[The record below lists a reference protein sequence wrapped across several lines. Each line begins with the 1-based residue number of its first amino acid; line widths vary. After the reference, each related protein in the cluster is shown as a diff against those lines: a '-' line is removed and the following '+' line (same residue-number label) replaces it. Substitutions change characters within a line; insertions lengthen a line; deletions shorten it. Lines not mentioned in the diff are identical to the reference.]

1 MVATLL
7 ALAALCL
14 GCALLMA
21 ASWRRQIIYAA
32 EGGEAGAPAAANI
45 AAPLRRR
52 ELYEL
57 FPGPKVKE
65 AQRVAGEVSV
75 ADAGV
80 VASSEAFR
88 SWAMPRVRS
97 VLLALWVCALSA
109 AAAAVGYGY
118 PSLAFVATPVAE
130 LFGTLGAASFL
141 YAVIMPMSEVAAPLL
156 PFALLQTAR
165 EVVFETFVLLLNTL
179 WLALRGAVLLGE
191 SDQGLRVVGAIE
203 LTASTAAFWLGAPA
217 VTQLI
222 VVSVLASDLAEKRAK
237 EKEEKEKK
245 KRKKATAAAAAANAR
260 RLESAASSAGVTSAA
275 AATTSEWHPLSG
287 TRWKAPHDWAEV
299 EFPLPSAYFEAGASP
314 PPSSSLT
321 RSAAAAATPSTCDR
335 APRSPSSRVPASSP
349 SMGASTAAR
358 RTTTSTRGR
367 ASSCQ
372 RGTRA
377 AQSP

>member
-1 MVATLL
+1 M
-7 ALAALCL
+7 
-14 GCALLMA
+14 
-21 ASWRRQIIYAA
+21 
-32 EGGEAGAPAAANI
+32 
-45 AAPLRRR
+45 
-52 ELYEL
+52 
-57 FPGPKVKE
+57 KE

-80 VASSEAFR
+80 VVSSEAFR

-191 SDQGLRVVGAIE
+191 ADQGLRVVGAIE

-222 VVSVLASDLAEKRAK
+222 VVSVLASDLAEKS
-237 EKEEKEKK
+237 
-245 KRKKATAAAAAANAR
+245 
-260 RLESAASSAGVTSAA
+260 ESIVA
-275 AATTSEWHPLSG
+275 
-287 TRWKAPHDWAEV
+287 
-299 EFPLPSAYFEAGASP
+299 
-314 PPSSSLT
+314 
-321 RSAAAAATPSTCDR
+321 
-335 APRSPSSRVPASSP
+335 
-349 SMGASTAAR
+349 
-358 RTTTSTRGR
+358 
-367 ASSCQ
+367 
-372 RGTRA
+372 
-377 AQSP
+377 